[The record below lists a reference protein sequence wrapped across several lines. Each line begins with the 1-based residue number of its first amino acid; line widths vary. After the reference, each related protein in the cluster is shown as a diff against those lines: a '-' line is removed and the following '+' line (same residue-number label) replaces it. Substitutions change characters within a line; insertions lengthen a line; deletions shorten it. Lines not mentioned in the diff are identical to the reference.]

1 MPSQDTR
8 TAHEQAAWEAQ
19 KAETAKY
26 IEENKG
32 WYERNL
38 TPQQLANL
46 QHATAPAKGGAK

>member
-1 MPSQDTR
+1 MSKSTTPPPSGS
-8 TAHEQAAWEAQ
+8 WEAQ